1 MSSVDDGPWSHNA
14 HYHAVVLGAIP
25 PACQRAMDVGCG
37 QGQLTRQLRLVVPG
51 VIGIDRDQRSVELA
65 RAHPDADGIG
75 YVLGDFASVPL
86 RPESLDFISSVAAL
100 HHMDAELALR
110 QMADL
115 LRPGGVLAVIG
126 LAGDKLPMCLR
137 WDVPAMAASRTRRAI
152 DGWHRRGAARPADS
166 YESPI
171 FWPPPLSYRE
181 LGELAGRVLPGSR
194 FRRRLYWRYSLTWTK
209 PRE

>member
-1 MSSVDDGPWSHNA
+1 VSSVDDGPWSHNA

-25 PACQRAMDVGCG
+25 PACERALDVACG
-37 QGQLTRQLRLVVPG
+37 QGRLTRQLRQVAPQVV
-51 VIGIDRDQRSVELA
+51 GIDRDQRSVELA
-65 RAHPDADGIG
+65 RAHPDATGIG
-75 YVLGDFASVPL
+75 YILGDFTTVPL
-86 RPESLDFISSVAAL
+86 RPGSLDFISSVAAL
-100 HHMDAELALR
+100 HHLDAETALR

-137 WDVPAMAASRTRRAI
+137 WDIPGIVASRTHRAV
-152 DGWHRRGAARPADS
+152 DGWQRRGIARPADS
-166 YESPI
+166 YQSPI
-171 FWPPPLSYRE
+171 LWPPPLSYRE
-181 LGELAGRVLPGSR
+181 MGELADRVLPGSR